1 METNSIIVGL
11 GEALWDC
18 LPEGRKIGG
27 APANF
32 AFHASQFGYEA
43 WVVSAIGNDALADET
58 IAALERNGLNLEMP
72 RVDFPTGMVDV
83 ALDEEGVAT
92 YDIKAGS
99 AWDNIPFTPKIQ
111 ALAERCRAVC
121 FGSLSQRSE
130 VSRQTVYC
138 FLDAVPE
145 DCLRV
150 FDINLRQNF
159 YTKNVICESLRR
171 CDILKIND
179 EELVEIARMFG
190 YPGLD
195 LENKCWLIIGKYNL
209 KMLILTCGANGSYVF
224 SEGKMSYVETPKVAV
239 ADTVGAGDSFTGSFI
254 ASILKGLSIPE
265 AHHRAVE
272 VSAYVCTQN
281 GAMPALPERLKML

>member
-99 AWDNIPFTPKIQ
+99 AWDNIPFTPQIQ

-130 VSRQTVYC
+130 VSRQTVYR

-254 ASILKGLSIPE
+254 TSSLQGLSMPE

-272 VSAYVCTQN
+272 VSAFVCTQN